1 MKTKLIS
8 LLLLAT
14 LILSGCT
21 SLVGQEQILG
31 AASDFPDAQWYM
43 VDKFQGYATKAD
55 PTKLPIGANPNGQNT
70 SINDGDKISIRKY
83 GTEVFGQATTTESKI
98 RSLHTF
104 RKRDGSNI
112 LMRTWST
119 YVEYFDQEN
128 ELWEPIITTSTANQE
143 FGFADYN
150 INTDLVSYVY
160 FGNAVDPAM
169 RWSGAITTTTA
180 DVAIGTTVVTT
191 TDNFPFTTT
200 GNIWLCGVK
209 MAYSART
216 VSTFTLTAPSTV
228 ACDAGRTAAQSVSE
242 FSAYP
247 RGNIYLI
254 ANNRIFVAG
263 VTSTPQAIYFSKYGD
278 ADTWLTTLVSSA
290 TADAAGIFNLGEGG
304 GAVTGMIQDEGALY
318 FFKKSITYKATLDDS
333 LYTLLPLKPFD
344 GKSQTTGLTNKS
356 MVFTG
361 ANGTFFV
368 TPDKQIM
375 LLTRL
380 ESLDYPQ
387 ITPISDQIKPTVDT
401 LGFDGGDGI
410 FFKNSAYFA
419 VKSAGSG
426 SGEDTVLVWNDKAQT
441 WESPIV
447 GWSVSKFAIY
457 DDGDGE
463 ALYYGDANTANV
475 YKITEA
481 ERTDN
486 GQAFTASWR
495 SKQFNFNEIAP
506 FSEMKEII
514 NFYVEG
520 YISDNTT
527 LNVELLLDE
536 DGYTQAFKST
546 IKGEDKNNIFN
557 AYPYNVFGLSPFGY
571 QRFGS
576 ADDQDK
582 KKFRVYFNRDFRAYP
597 FYNAQVEFTTE
608 TENANFEVT
617 AFGFKVRR
625 YSNPENRKLY
635 KSFQ

>member
-1 MKTKLIS
+1 MKIKLLS
-8 LLLLAT
+8 VLFLAT

-21 SLVGQEQILG
+21 SLTSQEQILG
-31 AASDFPDAQWYM
+31 AASDFPDAQWYV

-55 PTKLPIGANPNGQNT
+55 ATKIPTGANPNGQNT

-83 GTEVFGQATTTESKI
+83 GTEVFGQATTTESKVM
-98 RSLHTF
+98 SLHTF

-112 LMRTWST
+112 LMRTWGT
-119 YVEYFDQEN
+119 YVEYYDEN
-128 ELWEPIITTSTANQE
+128 NDLWEPILTTSTADQS

-150 INTDLVSYVY
+150 INTDLISYVY
-160 FGNAVDPAM
+160 FGNAVDPFM

-200 GNIWLCGVK
+200 GSIWLCGEK
-209 MAYSART
+209 MEYSART
-216 VSTFTLTAPSTV
+216 VTTITLSAPSTV
-228 ACDAGRTAAQSVSE
+228 ACDAGRAVAQAVLEYPSN
-242 FSAYP
+242 P
-247 RGNIYLI
+247 RGNVYLV
-254 ANNRIFVAG
+254 ANNRIFIAG

-278 ADTWLTTLVSSA
+278 AQTWLTTLVSQA

-344 GKSQTTGLTNKS
+344 GKSQTTGLINRS

-410 FFKNSAYFA
+410 FFKNAAYFS
-419 VKSAGSG
+419 VKSEDSG
-426 SGEDTVLVWNDKAQT
+426 GNEDTVFVWNDKAQT
-441 WESPIV
+441 WESPII
-447 GWSVSKFAIY
+447 GWAVSKFAIY
-457 DDGDGE
+457 DDGTGE

-475 YKITEA
+475 YKVTEA
-481 ERTDN
+481 ERLDN
-486 GQAFTASWR
+486 DQAFTASWR
-495 SKQFNFNEIAP
+495 SKQFNFSEVASIT
-506 FSEMKEII
+506 EMKEMV
-514 NFYVEG
+514 NFYMEG

-527 LNVELLLDE
+527 LNVSLLLDE
-536 DGYTQAFKST
+536 DGFTQSFKST
-546 IKGEDKNNIFN
+546 IAGSDTNNIFN
-557 AYPYNVFGLSPFGY
+557 AYPFNVFGVSPFGY

-576 ADDQDK
+576 ADDQDL

-597 FYNAQVEFTTE
+597 FYNAQVDFETE
-608 TENANFEVT
+608 SENANFEIT
-617 AFGFKVRR
+617 AFGFKVRKA
-625 YSNPENRKLY
+625 SNPESRKLY
-635 KSFQ
+635 RSFK